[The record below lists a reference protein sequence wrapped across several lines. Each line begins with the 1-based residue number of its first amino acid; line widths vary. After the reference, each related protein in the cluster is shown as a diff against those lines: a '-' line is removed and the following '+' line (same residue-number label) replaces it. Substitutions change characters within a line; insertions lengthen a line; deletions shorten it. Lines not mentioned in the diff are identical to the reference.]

1 LLINGA
7 SSMKIGELAR
17 RCDVNIDTIRYYE
30 RQGLL
35 PLPDR
40 QASGYR
46 HYQIPDIARL
56 QFVRR
61 AKTLGFSLEEIRELL
76 TLSDHRDDDMGQ
88 FKAVAAAKLADVDIR
103 LAELTRIRDG
113 LHQLIEA
120 CPGHGA
126 LSVCP
131 ILNALSSDKS

>member
-76 TLSDHRDDDMGQ
+76 TTWGSSRQSPRRNLPTSISALQNSPESAM
-88 FKAVAAAKLADVDIR
+88 
-103 LAELTRIRDG
+103 
-113 LHQLIEA
+113 A
-120 CPGHGA
+120 CI
-126 LSVCP
+126 S
-131 ILNALSSDKS
+131 